1 MLGIESSCDDT
12 GVALVTP
19 SGRVVA
25 EALSSSLA
33 VHARESYGGVVPHIA
48 RREHER
54 ALPLLLA
61 HVLAQAGVCCPPLSS
76 ESALS
81 GANAPASSSSTSN
94 TSSSS
99 AGSERRARNQRL
111 CAVAVTAGPG
121 LAVCLSV
128 GLETARNLAIESG
141 LPFIAVNHLEAHAL
155 VARLAEPTLAFPFL
169 VCLVSGGHTQLLYAQ
184 DVDRYLL
191 LGGTLDDSL
200 GEAYDK
206 MARLLELEPTR
217 ENEPAGEMLERVA
230 RGGDAEAY
238 RFPVPLAK
246 QKTCDFSFSGLKTR
260 VVREVASMGGVS
272 QLGRQGVADV
282 AASFQRAA
290 VRHLRDRTGR
300 ALQWCQLNRP
310 DSPPNALVVC
320 GGAARNVHIRHMLQE
335 LAREYHVPAIFPPLP
350 LCTDNGVMVAWAGA
364 ERLRRGLLDDPH
376 TARFHPRWPLDRT
389 NALMTSQIFPGHAYK
404 RPHKSTLYDP

>member
-1 MLGIESSCDDT
+1 MLLLLGEEGLVLGIESSCDDT

-61 HVLAQAGVCCPPLSS
+61 HVLAQAG
-76 ESALS
+76 SALS

-155 VARLAEPTLAFPFL
+155 VARLAEPTLEFPFL

-191 LGGTLDDSL
+191 LG
-200 GEAYDK
+200 AYDK

-260 VVREVASMGGVS
+260 VVREVASMGGVA

-350 LCTDNGVMVAWAGA
+350 LCTGTV
-364 ERLRRGLLDDPH
+364 LLLTPYSPLP
-376 TARFHPRWPLDRT
+376 TA
-389 NALMTSQIFPGHAYK
+389 
-404 RPHKSTLYDP
+404 